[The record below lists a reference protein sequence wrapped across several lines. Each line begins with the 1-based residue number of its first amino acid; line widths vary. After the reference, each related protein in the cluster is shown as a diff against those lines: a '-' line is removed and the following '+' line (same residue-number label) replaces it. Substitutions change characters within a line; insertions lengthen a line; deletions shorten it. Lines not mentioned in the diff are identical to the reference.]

1 MQSAL
6 DRLLFRTLAEA
17 YVQQLTS
24 FGWDDNGNN
33 LIKMYAQPNQN
44 QNVPLIWNFLTVA
57 VGYYNIKEQLKQCDF
72 STPYQK
78 WRFLSVFISIA
89 SRDTCYQH
97 SQFIVAAS

>member
-44 QNVPLIWNFLTVA
+44 QNVPHLKFLN
-57 VGYYNIKEQLKQCDF
+57 GG
-72 STPYQK
+72 
-78 WRFLSVFISIA
+78 
-89 SRDTCYQH
+89 SRLL
-97 SQFIVAAS
+97 